1 MFGLSYLQGFRSQAF
16 SGVTF
21 EFYTCYIDAVLT
33 LHQAVGSAE
42 CDYRLEYRFVVGK
55 LNITIDAYFFS
66 LRSKIDETIFFKS
79 ADLLASSLAKLTI
92 DSRSK

>member
-1 MFGLSYLQGFRSQAF
+1 MFGLSYFQALCSQGFR
-16 SGVTF
+16 GVTF
-21 EFYTCYIDAVLT
+21 EFYTCYIDAILT

-55 LNITIDAYFFS
+55 LNITIDVYFFN

-79 ADLLASSLAKLTI
+79 VDLLASSLAKLTI
-92 DSRSK
+92 VHPSS